1 MDKNTVYWGNA
12 LKNPK
17 YNKPKADTESLK
29 VDGINDEVPLG
40 QTMSGLDSSLE
51 SAAHADQ
58 LNRFH
63 ATQGHG
69 YAAEQ
74 VNDGIDTIFGRDAK
88 IVGNDNAKNG
98 ADRMVDGQFI
108 QTKYCQD
115 ARTSVNAGFENG
127 GQGSYR
133 YLDKNG
139 NPMQLEVPSDQYDEA
154 VRCMEQKI
162 KEGKVPGVSD
172 PKRAKDLIRKGH
184 VTYAQA
190 KAIAKAGTIE
200 SLTFDAAHGVVI
212 GASALG
218 ISATITFAQAIWN
231 GESVEKAVD
240 QALIAGLQAGGAG
253 FLIAVGTA
261 QMARTGV
268 NQVLMTPSIALVKVL
283 PPPVRQA
290 LVNFLRT
297 GAPIYGEAAT
307 RNLAKLM
314 RSNVIAS
321 TVTIVVLS
329 SGNIINYFRGR
340 ISAAQLMA
348 EVSVLAAGIVGGYI
362 GGAFLGALFGPL
374 GAIAGGMIVG
384 SLSSSA
390 AQKLISEFHESDAE
404 KMIEILQ
411 DSLQQLA
418 PGYLLNQEEGLL
430 VVEELRKLLNA
441 EVLLCMFASK
451 DQKLFA
457 DTLVE
462 EAIHRVICCRAPI
475 SVPKCDE
482 FTNGL
487 ARVFGSTSL
496 EETKKAIPDD
506 SEEGRITKQLS
517 DMANGKGEKLSN
529 EETRQLYSRLKALYA
544 KRQSHIIGVQ
554 GESCLVQMNNEE
566 VTYAKREKLIND
578 SLQRIGEKLG
588 EGRMKRQCSLIQK
601 SNDLEEYKTELA
613 VCIEQKIT
621 AYRND
626 TKKIDELTFQCIS
639 ALAEVDNAKAE
650 LSSKGFLAR
659 FVGSITGSNHKL
671 QNKINE
677 NQTLAQY
684 ALRETLR
691 QLQKQNV
698 MTLDLICAVNTKLNG
713 LQMQVGQYGIYLKN
727 LVDQKKQ
734 LVDQKK
740 QQDRILINH
749 ERRLTKTEESIDL
762 VQWGHTIRYQSLEGI
777 DYKDLNQC
785 QKLACLARDFLQ
797 KGNVTYEQDIATL
810 KTAIDHLA
818 INPDEMVSYY
828 DTLKG
833 IAVDDLAR
841 KKLWGKVNWQIYDSV
856 DNVISFH
863 TIGKICELQQA
874 NNPKIKIF
882 CGIRNDITPEKACNQ
897 LVTAYIRRK
906 DQCDVNT
913 EVSFFDLVMDL
924 EYNLRV
930 LHEYMEENDL
940 KLLNACK

>member
-51 SAAHADQ
+51 SAAHADR
-58 LNRFH
+58 LNRLH
-63 ATQGHG
+63 ARQGHG

-74 VNDGIDTIFGRDAK
+74 ANDGIDTLFGRNARILGD
-88 IVGNDNAKNG
+88 DNAKNG

-231 GESVEKAVD
+231 GESVEKAVE

-529 EETRQLYSRLKALYA
+529 EETRRLYSRLKALYA

-684 ALRETLR
+684 ALRETLM

-698 MTLDLICAVNTKLNG
+698 ITLDLIRAVNTKLNG
-713 LQMQVGQYGIYLKN
+713 LQIKLGQYGIYLEN
-727 LVDQKKQ
+727 

-777 DYKDLNQC
+777 AYKDLNQC
-785 QKLACLARDFLQ
+785 QKLACLARDFFQ
-797 KGNVTYEQDIATL
+797 KDNVTYEQDIATL

-818 INPDEMVSYY
+818 INPDEIVSYY

-924 EYNLRV
+924 VYNLRV

>member
-51 SAAHADQ
+51 SAAHADR
-58 LNRFH
+58 LNRLH
-63 ATQGHG
+63 ARQGHG

-74 VNDGIDTIFGRDAK
+74 ANDGIDTLFGRNARILGD
-88 IVGNDNAKNG
+88 DNAKNG

-231 GESVEKAVD
+231 GESVEKAVE

-684 ALRETLR
+684 ALRETLM

-698 MTLDLICAVNTKLNG
+698 ITLDLIRAVNTKLNG
-713 LQMQVGQYGIYLKN
+713 LQIKLGQYGIYLEN
-727 LVDQKKQ
+727 

-785 QKLACLARDFLQ
+785 QKLACLARDFFQ
-797 KGNVTYEQDIATL
+797 KDNVTYEQDIATL
-810 KTAIDHLA
+810 KTAIDHLV

-924 EYNLRV
+924 VYNLRV

>member
-17 YNKPKADTESLK
+17 YNKSKADTESLK

-74 VNDGIDTIFGRDAK
+74 VNDGIDSIFGRDAK

-329 SGNIINYFRGR
+329 SGNIINYFRER

-418 PGYLLNQEEGLL
+418 SGYLLNQEEGLL

-684 ALRETLR
+684 ALRETLM

-698 MTLDLICAVNTKLNG
+698 ITLDLIRAVNTKLNG
-713 LQMQVGQYGIYLKN
+713 LQIKLGQYGIYLEN
-727 LVDQKKQ
+727 

-777 DYKDLNQC
+777 DYKDLNQR
-785 QKLACLARDFLQ
+785 QKLACLARDFFQ
-797 KGNVTYEQDIATL
+797 KDNVTYEQDIATL

-924 EYNLRV
+924 VYNLRV

>member
-51 SAAHADQ
+51 SAAHADR
-58 LNRFH
+58 LNRLH
-63 ATQGHG
+63 ARQGHG

-74 VNDGIDTIFGRDAK
+74 ANDGIDTLFGRNARILGD
-88 IVGNDNAKNG
+88 DNAKNG

-162 KEGKVPGVSD
+162 KEGKVHGVSD

-200 SLTFDAAHGVVI
+200 SLTFDAALGVVI

-231 GESVEKAVD
+231 GESVEKAVE

-390 AQKLISEFHESDAE
+390 AQKLISEFHESDAK

-684 ALRETLR
+684 ALRETLM

-698 MTLDLICAVNTKLNG
+698 ITLDLIRAVNMKLNG
-713 LQMQVGQYGIYLKN
+713 LQIKLGQYGIYLEN
-727 LVDQKKQ
+727 

-785 QKLACLARDFLQ
+785 QKLTCLARDFFQ
-797 KGNVTYEQDIATL
+797 KDNVTYEQDIATL

-913 EVSFFDLVMDL
+913 EASFFDLVMDL
-924 EYNLRV
+924 VYNLRV

>member
-1 MDKNTVYWGNA
+1 MSKDTSYWGNV

-261 QMARTGV
+261 QLARTGV
-268 NQVLMTPSIALVKVL
+268 NQVLKTPSIALVKVL

-390 AQKLISEFHESDAE
+390 AQKLISEFHESDVE

-462 EAIHRVICCRAPI
+462 EAIHRVICCRALI

-588 EGRMKRQCSLIQK
+588 QCSLIQK

-639 ALAEVDNAKAE
+639 ALAEVDNAKTE

-698 MTLDLICAVNTKLNG
+698 MTLDLIRAVNTKLKG
-713 LQMQVGQYGIYLKN
+713 LQIKLGQYGIYLEN
-727 LVDQKKQ
+727 

-785 QKLACLARDFLQ
+785 QKLACLARDFFQ
-797 KGNVTYEQDIATL
+797 KGNETYEQDIATL

-841 KKLWGKVNWQIYDSV
+841 KKLLGKVNWQIYDSV

-924 EYNLRV
+924 VYNLRV

>member
-29 VDGINDEVPLG
+29 VEGINDEVPLG

-51 SAAHADQ
+51 SAAHADR
-58 LNRFH
+58 LNRLH
-63 ATQGHG
+63 ARQGHG

-74 VNDGIDTIFGRDAK
+74 ANDGIDTLFGRNARILGD
-88 IVGNDNAKNG
+88 DNAKNG

-231 GESVEKAVD
+231 GESVEKAVE

-684 ALRETLR
+684 ALRETLM

-698 MTLDLICAVNTKLNG
+698 ITLDLIRAVNTKLNG
-713 LQMQVGQYGIYLKN
+713 LQIKLGQYGIYLEN
-727 LVDQKKQ
+727 

-785 QKLACLARDFLQ
+785 QKLACLARDFFQ
-797 KGNVTYEQDIATL
+797 KDNVTYEQDIATL

-818 INPDEMVSYY
+818 INPDEIVSYY

-924 EYNLRV
+924 VYNLRG

>member
-51 SAAHADQ
+51 SAAHADR
-58 LNRFH
+58 LNRLH
-63 ATQGHG
+63 ARQGHG

-74 VNDGIDTIFGRDAK
+74 ANDGIDTLFGRNARILGD
-88 IVGNDNAKNG
+88 DNAKNG

-231 GESVEKAVD
+231 GESVEKAVE

-529 EETRQLYSRLKALYA
+529 EETRRLYSRLKALYA

-684 ALRETLR
+684 ALRETLM

-698 MTLDLICAVNTKLNG
+698 ITLDLIRAVNTKLNG
-713 LQMQVGQYGIYLKN
+713 LQIKLGQYGIYLEN
-727 LVDQKKQ
+727 

-785 QKLACLARDFLQ
+785 QKLACLARDFFQ
-797 KGNVTYEQDIATL
+797 KDNVTYEQDIATL

-924 EYNLRV
+924 VYNLRV

>member
-1 MDKNTVYWGNA
+1 MSKDTSYWGNV

-650 LSSKGFLAR
+650 LSSKGFFAR

-684 ALRETLR
+684 ALRETLM

-698 MTLDLICAVNTKLNG
+698 ITLDLIRAVNTKLNG
-713 LQMQVGQYGIYLKN
+713 LQIKLGQYGIYLEN
-727 LVDQKKQ
+727 LVDQKN
-734 LVDQKK
+734 

-777 DYKDLNQC
+777 DYKDLNQY
-785 QKLACLARDFLQ
+785 QKLACLARDFFQ
-797 KGNVTYEQDIATL
+797 KDNVTYEQDIATL

-924 EYNLRV
+924 VYNLRV

>member
-51 SAAHADQ
+51 SAAHADR
-58 LNRFH
+58 LNRLH
-63 ATQGHG
+63 ARQGHG

-74 VNDGIDTIFGRDAK
+74 ANDGIDTLFGRNARILGD
-88 IVGNDNAKNG
+88 DNAKNG

-231 GESVEKAVD
+231 GESVEKAVE

-684 ALRETLR
+684 ALRETLM

-698 MTLDLICAVNTKLNG
+698 ITLDLIRAVNTKLNG
-713 LQMQVGQYGIYLKN
+713 LQIKLGQYGIYLEN
-727 LVDQKKQ
+727 

-785 QKLACLARDFLQ
+785 QKLACLARDFFQ
-797 KGNVTYEQDIATL
+797 KDNVTYEQDIATL

-924 EYNLRV
+924 VYNLRV
-930 LHEYMEENDL
+930 LHEYEEENDL

>member
-29 VDGINDEVPLG
+29 VDGINDKVPLG

-58 LNRFH
+58 LNRCH
-63 ATQGHG
+63 ARQGHG

-74 VNDGIDTIFGRDAK
+74 VNDGIDTIFGRDAR

-348 EVSVLAAGIVGGYI
+348 EVSVLATGIVGGYI

-390 AQKLISEFHESDAE
+390 AQKLIAEFHESDAE

-418 PGYLLNQEEGLL
+418 HVYWLNQEECLL
-430 VVEELRKLLNA
+430 VVEELRELLNA

-554 GESCLVQMNNEE
+554 GESCLGQMNNEE

-588 EGRMKRQCSLIQK
+588 QWDSYKEVRMKRQCSLIQK

-650 LSSKGFLAR
+650 LSSKSFLAR

-684 ALRETLR
+684 ALRETLM

-698 MTLDLICAVNTKLNG
+698 MTLDLIRAVNTKLKG
-713 LQMQVGQYGIYLKN
+713 LQIKLGQYGIYLEN
-727 LVDQKKQ
+727 

-762 VQWGHTIRYQSLEGI
+762 VQWGHTIWYQSLEGI

-785 QKLACLARDFLQ
+785 QKLACLARDFFQ
-797 KGNVTYEQDIATL
+797 KSNVTYEQDIATL

-818 INPDEMVSYY
+818 INPDEMVFYY

-841 KKLWGKVNWQIYDSV
+841 KKLLGKVNWQIYDSV

-924 EYNLRV
+924 VYNLRV

>member
-12 LKNPK
+12 LKNSK

-51 SAAHADQ
+51 SAAHADR
-58 LNRFH
+58 LNRLH
-63 ATQGHG
+63 ARQGHG

-74 VNDGIDTIFGRDAK
+74 VNDGIDTLFGRNARILGD
-88 IVGNDNAKNG
+88 DNAKNG

-154 VRCMEQKI
+154 VRCMERKI

-475 SVPKCDE
+475 SVPKSDE

-588 EGRMKRQCSLIQK
+588 QCSLIQK

-639 ALAEVDNAKAE
+639 ALAEVDNAKTE

-698 MTLDLICAVNTKLNG
+698 MTLDLIRAVNTKLKG
-713 LQMQVGQYGIYLKN
+713 LQIKLGQYGIYLEN
-727 LVDQKKQ
+727 

-785 QKLACLARDFLQ
+785 QKLACLARDFFQ
-797 KGNVTYEQDIATL
+797 KGNETYEQDIATL

-841 KKLWGKVNWQIYDSV
+841 KKLLGKVNWQIYDSV

-924 EYNLRV
+924 VYNLRV

>member
-1 MDKNTVYWGNA
+1 MSKDTSYWGNV

-74 VNDGIDTIFGRDAK
+74 VNNGIDTIFGRNAK

-418 PGYLLNQEEGLL
+418 SGYLLNQEEGLL

-588 EGRMKRQCSLIQK
+588 QWDSYKEGCMKRQCSLIQK

-684 ALRETLR
+684 ALRETLM

-698 MTLDLICAVNTKLNG
+698 MTLDLIYAVNTKLNG
-713 LQMQVGQYGIYLKN
+713 LQIKLGQYGIYLEN
-727 LVDQKKQ
+727 

-785 QKLACLARDFLQ
+785 QKLACLARDFFQ
-797 KGNVTYEQDIATL
+797 ESNVTYEQDIATL
-810 KTAIDHLA
+810 KTAIDHLV

-841 KKLWGKVNWQIYDSV
+841 KKLLGNVNWQNYDSV

-874 NNPKIKIF
+874 NNSKIKIF

-924 EYNLRV
+924 VYNLRI
-930 LHEYMEENDL
+930 LHEYEEENDL

>member
-12 LKNPK
+12 LKNLK

-51 SAAHADQ
+51 SAAHADR
-58 LNRFH
+58 LNRLH
-63 ATQGHG
+63 ARQGHG

-74 VNDGIDTIFGRDAK
+74 ANDGIDTLFGRNARILGD
-88 IVGNDNAKNG
+88 DNAKNG

-231 GESVEKAVD
+231 GESVEKAVE

-684 ALRETLR
+684 ALRETLM

-698 MTLDLICAVNTKLNG
+698 ITFDLIRAVNTKLNG
-713 LQMQVGQYGIYLKN
+713 LQIKLGQYRIYLEN
-727 LVDQKKQ
+727 

-777 DYKDLNQC
+777 DYKDLNWC
-785 QKLACLARDFLQ
+785 QKLACLARDFFQ
-797 KGNVTYEQDIATL
+797 KDNVTYEQDIATL

-924 EYNLRV
+924 VYNLRV

>member
-1 MDKNTVYWGNA
+1 
-12 LKNPK
+12 
-17 YNKPKADTESLK
+17 
-29 VDGINDEVPLG
+29 
-40 QTMSGLDSSLE
+40 
-51 SAAHADQ
+51 
-58 LNRFH
+58 
-63 ATQGHG
+63 
-69 YAAEQ
+69 
-74 VNDGIDTIFGRDAK
+74 
-88 IVGNDNAKNG
+88 
-98 ADRMVDGQFI
+98 
-108 QTKYCQD
+108 
-115 ARTSVNAGFENG
+115 
-127 GQGSYR
+127 
-133 YLDKNG
+133 
-139 NPMQLEVPSDQYDEA
+139 
-154 VRCMEQKI
+154 
-162 KEGKVPGVSD
+162 
-172 PKRAKDLIRKGH
+172 
-184 VTYAQA
+184 
-190 KAIAKAGTIE
+190 
-200 SLTFDAAHGVVI
+200 
-212 GASALG
+212 
-218 ISATITFAQAIWN
+218 
-231 GESVEKAVD
+231 
-240 QALIAGLQAGGAG
+240 
-253 FLIAVGTA
+253 
-261 QMARTGV
+261 
-268 NQVLMTPSIALVKVL
+268 
-283 PPPVRQA
+283 
-290 LVNFLRT
+290 
-297 GAPIYGEAAT
+297 
-307 RNLAKLM
+307 
-314 RSNVIAS
+314 
-321 TVTIVVLS
+321 
-329 SGNIINYFRGR
+329 
-340 ISAAQLMA
+340 
-348 EVSVLAAGIVGGYI
+348 
-362 GGAFLGALFGPL
+362 
-374 GAIAGGMIVG
+374 
-384 SLSSSA
+384 
-390 AQKLISEFHESDAE
+390 
-404 KMIEILQ
+404 
-411 DSLQQLA
+411 
-418 PGYLLNQEEGLL
+418 
-430 VVEELRKLLNA
+430 
-441 EVLLCMFASK
+441 
-451 DQKLFA
+451 
-457 DTLVE
+457 
-462 EAIHRVICCRAPI
+462 
-475 SVPKCDE
+475 
-482 FTNGL
+482 
-487 ARVFGSTSL
+487 
-496 EETKKAIPDD
+496 
-506 SEEGRITKQLS
+506 
-517 DMANGKGEKLSN
+517 
-529 EETRQLYSRLKALYA
+529 
-544 KRQSHIIGVQ
+544 
-554 GESCLVQMNNEE
+554 
-566 VTYAKREKLIND
+566 
-578 SLQRIGEKLG
+578 
-588 EGRMKRQCSLIQK
+588 MKRQCSLIQK

-713 LQMQVGQYGIYLKN
+713 LQMQVGKYGIYLKN

-828 DTLKG
+828 DILKS

-841 KKLWGKVNWQIYDSV
+841 KKLLGKVNWQIYDSV

-924 EYNLRV
+924 VYNLRV

>member
-51 SAAHADQ
+51 SAAHVDR
-58 LNRFH
+58 LNRLH
-63 ATQGHG
+63 ARQGHG

-74 VNDGIDTIFGRDAK
+74 ANDGIDTLFGRNARILGD
-88 IVGNDNAKNG
+88 DNAKNG

-231 GESVEKAVD
+231 GESVEKAVE

-684 ALRETLR
+684 ALRETLM

-698 MTLDLICAVNTKLNG
+698 ITLDLIRAVNTKLNG
-713 LQMQVGQYGIYLKN
+713 LQIKLGQYGIYLEN
-727 LVDQKKQ
+727 

-785 QKLACLARDFLQ
+785 QKLACLARDFFQ
-797 KGNVTYEQDIATL
+797 KDNVTYEQDIATL

-818 INPDEMVSYY
+818 INPDEIVSYY

-924 EYNLRV
+924 VYNLRG

>member
-40 QTMSGLDSSLE
+40 QTMSWLDSSLE
-51 SAAHADQ
+51 SAAHADR
-58 LNRFH
+58 LNRFQ
-63 ATQGHG
+63 ARQGHG

-74 VNDGIDTIFGRDAK
+74 VNDGIDTLFGRNARILGD
-88 IVGNDNAKNG
+88 DNAKNG

-154 VRCMEQKI
+154 VRCMERKI

-268 NQVLMTPSIALVKVL
+268 NQVLMTPSIAMVKVL

-650 LSSKGFLAR
+650 LSSKGFFAR

-684 ALRETLR
+684 ALRETLM

-698 MTLDLICAVNTKLNG
+698 ITLDLIRAVNTKLNG
-713 LQMQVGQYGIYLKN
+713 LQIKLGQYGIYLEN
-727 LVDQKKQ
+727 

-777 DYKDLNQC
+777 DYKDLNQY
-785 QKLACLARDFLQ
+785 QKLACLARDFFQ
-797 KGNVTYEQDIATL
+797 KDNVTYEQDIATL

-882 CGIRNDITPEKACNQ
+882 CGVRNDITPEKACNQ

>member
-51 SAAHADQ
+51 SAAHADR

-74 VNDGIDTIFGRDAK
+74 ANDGIDTLFGRNARILGD
-88 IVGNDNAKNG
+88 DNAKNG

-231 GESVEKAVD
+231 GESVEKAVE

-430 VVEELRKLLNA
+430 VMEELRKLLNA

-475 SVPKCDE
+475 SVPKCDG

-684 ALRETLR
+684 ALRETLM

-698 MTLDLICAVNTKLNG
+698 ITLDLIRAVNTKLNG
-713 LQMQVGQYGIYLKN
+713 LQIKLGQYGIYLEN
-727 LVDQKKQ
+727 

-785 QKLACLARDFLQ
+785 QKLACLARDFFQ
-797 KGNVTYEQDIATL
+797 KDNVTYEQDIATL

-828 DTLKG
+828 DTLKS
-833 IAVDDLAR
+833 IAVYDLAR
-841 KKLWGKVNWQIYDSV
+841 KKLLGKVNWQIYDSV

-874 NNPKIKIF
+874 NNSKIKIF

-924 EYNLRV
+924 VYNLRV
-930 LHEYMEENDL
+930 LHEYEEENDL